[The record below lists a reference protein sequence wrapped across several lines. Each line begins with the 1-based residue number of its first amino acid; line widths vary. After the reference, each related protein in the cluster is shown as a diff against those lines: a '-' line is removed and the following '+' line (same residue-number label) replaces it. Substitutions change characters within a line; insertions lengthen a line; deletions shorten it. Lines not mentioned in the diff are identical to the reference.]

1 MKRVISLSLAM
12 LSCLPFVSITARDRA
27 LKGGIIGGAL
37 GGLIGGAAGGGK
49 GAGIGL
55 GIGAVTGAVAGA
67 ASESQHRGR
76 HHEVVYVTEEEP
88 TEVIYVKSPSKKR
101 KKADTVKV
109 TAPSKTTEAPI
120 KRRTATSNDY
130 TKQLEDENALLKE
143 RNKALEEQI
152 IQQDTKHTNTQQ
164 SIK

>member
-1 MKRVISLSLAM
+1 MKRTLSLSLAM

-27 LKGGIIGGAL
+27 LKGGLIGGAL

-67 ASESQHRGR
+67 ASEGHHRRR
-76 HHEVVYVTEEEP
+76 HHEVIYVTEEEP
-88 TEVIYVKSPSKKR
+88 TEVVYTKRPTKRR

-109 TAPSKTTEAPI
+109 MAPSKTEAPTI
-120 KRRTATSNDY
+120 RRAPSNKY
-130 TKQLEDENALLKE
+130 TKQLEDENTLLKK
-143 RNKALEEQI
+143 RNKELEETL
-152 IQQDTKHTNTQQ
+152 IQQDIKQTDTHTQ